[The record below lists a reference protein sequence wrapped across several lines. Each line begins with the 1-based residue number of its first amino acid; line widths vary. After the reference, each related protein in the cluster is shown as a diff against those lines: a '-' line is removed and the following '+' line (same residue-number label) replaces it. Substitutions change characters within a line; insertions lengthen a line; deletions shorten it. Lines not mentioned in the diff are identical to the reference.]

1 MTKTDIKIFDHHICS
16 SNRAI
21 KSQHIILTNKDKFIT
36 GTLFASSYL
45 IFFVSWLSV
54 VCSTKL
60 GDIIRYSVEK
70 IDGQKV
76 MNPVNPGKEISGA
89 NPALSH
95 RWSAVEK
102 GVIVR
107 SYLRDGVSQADL
119 VAEYGVTPR
128 QISQWSKQALEG
140 IEAIFQGSTR
150 KAETAHQKEILQ
162 REKKIHQL
170 QDVVSELSREVL
182 QLKKAGGVR

>member
-1 MTKTDIKIFDHHICS
+1 M
-16 SNRAI
+16 
-21 KSQHIILTNKDKFIT
+21 
-36 GTLFASSYL
+36 

-54 VCSTKL
+54 VCRTKP

-70 IDGQKV
+70 IDGQKI
-76 MNPVNPGKEISGA
+76 MNPV

-95 RWSAVEK
+95 RWSAAEK

-140 IEAIFQGSTR
+140 IEAIFQGSAR
-150 KAETAHQKEILQ
+150 KAETAHQKEVLQ

-182 QLKKAGGVR
+182 QLKKASGVR